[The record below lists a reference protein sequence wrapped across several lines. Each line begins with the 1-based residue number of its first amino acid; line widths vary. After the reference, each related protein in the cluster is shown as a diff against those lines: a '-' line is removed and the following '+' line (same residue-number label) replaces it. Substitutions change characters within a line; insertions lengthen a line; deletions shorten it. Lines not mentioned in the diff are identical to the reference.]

1 MPLAS
6 QTLVCSKC
14 GAAIPFEDW
23 NREHAFCAICR
34 APHSTY
40 VFPAFFSKIDQAASA
55 AAIVAEGEASCYY
68 HPRKRAVVPCDQCG
82 RFLCSLCQVE
92 FLGQNWCPGCI
103 EAHRQKGQLSNLDAS
118 RPLYDNMALVLA
130 TLPALLVWPTIITA
144 PMSLCVAGRFWR
156 KPSSLLPRT
165 KVRFYVAVLLAVIE
179 IVGWV
184 GLAAFMLRSLISS
197 R

>member
-1 MPLAS
+1 MQLAS

-14 GAAIPFEDW
+14 GVAIPFDDW
-23 NREHAFCAICR
+23 NREHAFCAACR
-34 APHSTY
+34 SPHSAY
-40 VFPAFFSKIDQAASA
+40 VFPALFSKTDQAAGA
-55 AAIVAEGEASCYY
+55 AAMVAEGEASCYY

-103 EAHRQKGQLSNLDAS
+103 EAHQQKGQLSNLDAS

-130 TLPALLVWPTIITA
+130 VLPAFLIWPTIITA
-144 PMSLCVAGRFWR
+144 PMSLYVSARYWR

-165 KVRFYVAVLLAVIE
+165 KIRFYLAVLVAVLQIAA
-179 IVGWV
+179 WV
-184 GLAAFMLRSLISS
+184 FLAAYLIVKLIPHG
-197 R
+197 

>member
-23 NREHAFCAICR
+23 NREHAFCAVCR

-92 FLGQNWCPGCI
+92 FLGQNWCPNCI
-103 EAHRQKGQLSNLDAS
+103 ENHRKKGKLANLDNY
-118 RPLYDNMALVLA
+118 RLLYDNVALWLA
-130 TLPALLVWPTIITA
+130 IVPLLIWPFTFITG
-144 PMSLCVAGRFWR
+144 P
-156 KPSSLLPRT
+156 
-165 KVRFYVAVLLAVIE
+165 
-179 IVGWV
+179 
-184 GLAAFMLRSLISS
+184 
-197 R
+197 

>member
-6 QTLVCSKC
+6 ETLVCSNC
-14 GAAIPFEDW
+14 GAAIPVEDW

-34 APHSTY
+34 SPYSAY
-40 VFPAFFSKIDQAASA
+40 VFPALFSKIDLIAGA

-103 EAHRQKGQLSNLDAS
+103 DAHRRKGQLSSLDAS

-130 TLPALLVWPTIITA
+130 TLPAFLVWPTIFTA
-144 PMSLCVAGRFWR
+144 PMSLYVSARHWR
-156 KPSSLLPRT
+156 TPSSLLPRT
-165 KVRFYVAVLLAVIE
+165 RIRFYVAVLFAVLQ
-179 IVGWV
+179 IVAWIW
-184 GLAAFMLRSLISS
+184 LAAYVIRYAIP
-197 R
+197 RT

>member
-14 GAAIPFEDW
+14 GAAIPVEDW
-23 NREHAFCAICR
+23 NREHAFCATCR
-34 APHSTY
+34 SPHSAY
-40 VFPAFFSKIDQAASA
+40 VFPALLSKIDQASTA

-68 HPRKRAVVPCDQCG
+68 HPRKRAAVPCDQCG

-103 EAHRQKGQLSNLDAS
+103 DAHRQKGQLSNLDAS

-130 TLPALLVWPTIITA
+130 TLPAFLVWPTIFTA
-144 PMSLCVAGRFWR
+144 PMSLYVSARHWR
-156 KPSSLLPRT
+156 TPSSLLPRT
-165 KVRFYVAVLLAVIE
+165 KVRFYAAVLFAVLQ
-179 IVGWV
+179 IVAWIW
-184 GLAAFMLRSLISS
+184 LAAYAIRYAIPHA
-197 R
+197 